1 MNQETLEQ
9 TFHVTSPARLQVS
22 NIRGSV
28 DVQAAE
34 DGIISILAVKNLD
47 SGNADRTKIVID
59 QDKDGGIQV
68 HTKYPEN
75 GAWLFKNSK
84 PCKVDYTIRVPTTCS
99 LSITGVSSTTA
110 AHGVNGAVSVNSVSG
125 SVRLSEIDGKISLN
139 TVSGPFTGE
148 NLTGSLEVDAV
159 SGATNILNSK
169 LDRINV
175 STLSGDSFLDTSLGK
190 GPYRFNTI
198 SGDVKLKLPE
208 GSSYTIRTNS
218 ISGRV
223 KTSHQN
229 HNAFL
234 RRGKKIIENGGGVL
248 IHHNSIS
255 GDFAVDSGVTP
266 SRESASNDVSTS
278 SNPNQRM
285 QILDRIASGEISVED
300 ALRSFEE
307 A

>member
-1 MNQETLEQ
+1 MNQETMEQ

-34 DGIISILAVKNLD
+34 DGIISIVAVKNLD
-47 SGNADRTKIVID
+47 SGNAERTKIVID

-68 HTKYPEN
+68 HTKYEEN
-75 GAWLFKNSK
+75 GAWFFKNSK
-84 PCKVDYTIRVPTTCS
+84 PCKVDYTIRVPSTCS

-110 AHGVNGAVSVNSVSG
+110 LNGVNGAVSVKSVSG
-125 SVRLSEIDGKISLN
+125 SVRLSEIIGKISLN

-159 SGATNILNSK
+159 SGSTNILNSK
-169 LDRINV
+169 LASVNI
-175 STLSGDSFLDTSLGK
+175 STVSGDSLLDSSLGK

-198 SGDVKLKLPE
+198 SGNVNLKIPQ
-208 GSSYTIRTNS
+208 GSSYTIQTNS
-218 ISGRV
+218 ISGLV
-223 KTSHQN
+223 KTSSQN

-255 GDFAVDSGVTP
+255 GDLHVDSGTP
-266 SRESASNDVSTS
+266 PDMHDNINDISA
-278 SNPNQRM
+278 PNHPIERM
-285 QILDRIASGEISVED
+285 EILDRIASGEITVED
-300 ALRSFEE
+300 ALKSLEKV
-307 A
+307 